1 MPAPGLPGLYGTE
14 RTGSIIMER
23 TKEKGISGR
32 KPDTNVQTEGNPWRI
47 ILLFSLPLMAGNIFQ
62 QMYTVVDTAVVGKV
76 LGVEALAALG
86 AVDWL
91 NWLTLGVTQGFAQGF
106 SILMAQRFGAGEK
119 EKLRRTIT
127 NSIFLAMLCA
137 LCLTVLSE
145 AAAGWAISLLKTP
158 VEIRPVS
165 MAYLRILF
173 GGLPIV
179 MAYNLAAAVL
189 RALGNGRQPLIAMVI
204 ASLTNIILDFLF
216 VMEFQWGVQG
226 AAAATLIAQC
236 LSAAY
241 CIWHIR
247 RIRELRLKKEDWK
260 PEGALCVMLMKLGL
274 PMAFQNTVISVGGMI
289 VQMIVNG
296 FGVIFIA
303 GMTATNKLYGI
314 LEVAATSYGYAMV
327 TYSGQNLGAG
337 KLRRVSE
344 GVRAGLAI
352 AMATSVLIA
361 AVMLGFGRWILAWF
375 MPEDAG
381 AGVQALEIAYRYLA
395 IMSLCLPVLYVLHI
409 TRSCIQGLGNTL
421 LPMASGVAE
430 FIMRTGT
437 ALLLPVVFGEN
448 GIMYAEVLAWLG
460 ADFILVPSYLY
471 IMRRLKEGTVAESEN
486 ITKMG

>member
-1 MPAPGLPGLYGTE
+1 MINE
-14 RTGSIIMER
+14 RQCTQ
-23 TKEKGISGR
+23 EK
-32 KPDTNVQTEGNPWRI
+32 KPDFNVQTKGSPWRI
-47 ILLFSLPLMAGNIFQ
+47 LLLFSLPLMAGNIFQ

-106 SILMAQRFGAGEK
+106 SILMAQKFGAGEQ
-119 EKLRRTIT
+119 ERLRRVIT
-127 NSIFLAMLCA
+127 NSIFLALLCA
-137 LCLTVLSE
+137 AGLTVLSE

-158 VEIRPVS
+158 EEIRPIS
-165 MAYLRILF
+165 MSYLRILF
-173 GGLPIV
+173 GGLPVV
-179 MAYNLAAAVL
+179 MAYNLAAAIL
-189 RALGNGRQPLIAMVI
+189 RALGNGRKPLIAMVI
-204 ASLTNIILDFLF
+204 ASLTNIGLDLLF
-216 VMEFQWGVQG
+216 VMGFHWGVQG

-247 RIRELRLKKEDWK
+247 RISVLQLKREDWK
-260 PEGALCVMLMKLGL
+260 AEGKLCGTLLKLGL

-296 FGVIFIA
+296 FGVAFIA

-337 KLRRVSE
+337 KLRRISE
-344 GVRAGLAI
+344 GVRAGLVI
-352 AMATSVLIA
+352 AMLTSVAIA

-375 MPEDAG
+375 MQEDGGTSAR
-381 AGVQALEIAYRYLA
+381 ALDIAYHYLA
-395 IMSLCLPVLYVLHI
+395 VMSICLPILYVLHI
-409 TRSCIQGLGNTL
+409 TRSCIQGLGNTV

-430 FIMRTGT
+430 FVMRTGA
-437 ALLLPVVFGEN
+437 ALLLPAAFGQD

-460 ADFILVPSYLY
+460 ADLILIPSYLY
-471 IMRRLKEGTVAESEN
+471 VIKRLKRIELQGAETGTIPA
-486 ITKMG
+486 

>member
-1 MPAPGLPGLYGTE
+1 MINE
-14 RTGSIIMER
+14 RQCTQ
-23 TKEKGISGR
+23 EK
-32 KPDTNVQTEGNPWRI
+32 KPDFNVQTKGSPWRI
-47 ILLFSLPLMAGNIFQ
+47 LLLFSLPLMAGNIFQ

-106 SILMAQRFGAGEK
+106 SILMAQKFGAGEQ
-119 EKLRRTIT
+119 ERLRRVIT
-127 NSIFLAMLCA
+127 NSIFLALLCA
-137 LCLTVLSE
+137 AGLTVLSE
-145 AAAGWAISLLKTP
+145 VAAGWAISLLKTP
-158 VEIRPVS
+158 EEIRPIS
-165 MAYLRILF
+165 MSYLRILF
-173 GGLPIV
+173 GGLPVV
-179 MAYNLAAAVL
+179 MAYNLAAAIL
-189 RALGNGRQPLIAMVI
+189 RALGNGRKPLIAMVI
-204 ASLTNIILDFLF
+204 ASLTNIGLDLLF
-216 VMEFQWGVQG
+216 VMGFHWGVQG

-247 RIRELRLKKEDWK
+247 RISVLQLKREDWK
-260 PEGALCVMLMKLGL
+260 AEGKLCGTLLKLGL

-296 FGVIFIA
+296 FGVAFIA

-337 KLRRVSE
+337 KLRRISE
-344 GVRAGLAI
+344 GVRAGLVI
-352 AMATSVLIA
+352 AMLTSVAIA

-375 MPEDAG
+375 MQEDGGTSAR
-381 AGVQALEIAYRYLA
+381 ALDIAYHYLA
-395 IMSLCLPVLYVLHI
+395 VMSICLPILYVLHI
-409 TRSCIQGLGNTL
+409 TRSCIQGLGNTV

-430 FIMRTGT
+430 FVMRTGA
-437 ALLLPVVFGEN
+437 ALLLPAAFGQD

-460 ADFILVPSYLY
+460 ADLILIPSYLY
-471 IMRRLKEGTVAESEN
+471 VIKRLKRIELQGAETGTIPA
-486 ITKMG
+486 

>member
-1 MPAPGLPGLYGTE
+1 MPAPGLTGHNGTE

-23 TKEKGISGR
+23 TKEKGIPGR

-145 AAAGWAISLLKTP
+145 AATGWAISLLKTP
-158 VEIRPVS
+158 EEIRPVS

-471 IMRRLKEGTVAESEN
+471 IMRRLKEGT
-486 ITKMG
+486 

>member
-127 NSIFLAMLCA
+127 NSIFLAILCA

-236 LSAAY
+236 LSAVY

-471 IMRRLKEGTVAESEN
+471 IMRRLKKGT
-486 ITKMG
+486 

>member
-1 MPAPGLPGLYGTE
+1 
-14 RTGSIIMER
+14 
-23 TKEKGISGR
+23 
-32 KPDTNVQTEGNPWRI
+32 
-47 ILLFSLPLMAGNIFQ
+47 MAGNIFQ

-106 SILMAQRFGAGEK
+106 SILMAQKFGAGEK
-119 EKLRRTIT
+119 EKLRRVIA
-127 NSIFLAMLCA
+127 NSILLALLCA
-137 LCLTVLSE
+137 AVLTFVSE
-145 AAAGWAISLLKTP
+145 AAAGWAIDLLKTP
-158 VEIRPVS
+158 EEIRPVS

-179 MAYNLAAAVL
+179 MAYNLAAAIL
-189 RALGNGRQPLIAMVI
+189 RALGNGRKPLIAMVI
-204 ASLTNIILDFLF
+204 ASLTNIVLDFLF
-216 VMEFQWGVQG
+216 VMGFHWGVEG

-236 LSAAY
+236 LSAGY
-241 CIWHIR
+241 CIWHIL
-247 RIRELRLKKEDWK
+247 RIEVLQLKRDDWK
-260 PEGALCVMLMKLGL
+260 VEGRLCGTLLKLGL

-296 FGVIFIA
+296 FGVAFIA

-337 KLRRVSE
+337 KIRRISE
-344 GVRAGLAI
+344 GIRAGLAI
-352 AMATSVLIA
+352 AMMTSVFIA
-361 AVMLGFGRWILAWF
+361 GIMLGFGHWILAWF
-375 MPEDAG
+375 MPEDA
-381 AGVQALEIAYRYLA
+381 AQSAAALEIAFRYLS

-409 TRSCIQGLGNTL
+409 TRSCIQGLGNTV

-430 FIMRTGT
+430 FVMRTGA
-437 ALLLPVVFGEN
+437 ALLLPVAFGEN

-460 ADFILVPSYLY
+460 ADLILAPSYLY
-471 IMRRLKEGTVAESEN
+471 MMRRLKGSIPEAG
-486 ITKMG
+486 

>member
-1 MPAPGLPGLYGTE
+1 MINE
-14 RTGSIIMER
+14 RQCTQ
-23 TKEKGISGR
+23 EK
-32 KPDTNVQTEGNPWRI
+32 KPDFNVQTKGSPWRI
-47 ILLFSLPLMAGNIFQ
+47 LLLFSLPLMAGNIFQ

-106 SILMAQRFGAGEK
+106 SILMAQKFGAGEQ
-119 EKLRRTIT
+119 ERLRRVIT
-127 NSIFLAMLCA
+127 NSIFLALLCA
-137 LCLTVLSE
+137 AGLTFLSE

-158 VEIRPVS
+158 EEIRPIS
-165 MAYLRILF
+165 MSYLRILF
-173 GGLPIV
+173 GGLPVV
-179 MAYNLAAAVL
+179 MAYNLAAAIL
-189 RALGNGRQPLIAMVI
+189 RALGNGRKPLIAMVI
-204 ASLTNIILDFLF
+204 ASLTNIGLDLLF
-216 VMEFQWGVQG
+216 VMGFHWGVQG

-247 RIRELRLKKEDWK
+247 RISVLQLKREDWK
-260 PEGALCVMLMKLGL
+260 AEGKLCGTLLKLGL

-296 FGVIFIA
+296 FGVAFIA

-337 KLRRVSE
+337 KLRRISE
-344 GVRAGLAI
+344 GVRAGLVI
-352 AMATSVLIA
+352 AMLTSVAIA

-375 MPEDAG
+375 MQEDGGTSAR
-381 AGVQALEIAYRYLA
+381 ALDIAYHYLA
-395 IMSLCLPVLYVLHI
+395 VMSICLPILYVLHI
-409 TRSCIQGLGNTL
+409 TRSCIQGLGNTV

-430 FIMRTGT
+430 FVMRTGA
-437 ALLLPVVFGEN
+437 ALLLPAAFGQD

-460 ADFILVPSYLY
+460 ADLILIPSYLY
-471 IMRRLKEGTVAESEN
+471 VIKRLKRIELQGAETGTIPA
-486 ITKMG
+486 

>member
-1 MPAPGLPGLYGTE
+1 MINE
-14 RTGSIIMER
+14 RQCTQ
-23 TKEKGISGR
+23 EK
-32 KPDTNVQTEGNPWRI
+32 KPDFNVQTKGSPWRI
-47 ILLFSLPLMAGNIFQ
+47 LLLFSLPLMAGNIFQ

-106 SILMAQRFGAGEK
+106 SILMAQKFGAGEQ
-119 EKLRRTIT
+119 ERLRRVIT
-127 NSIFLAMLCA
+127 NSIFLALLCA
-137 LCLTVLSE
+137 AGLTVLSE

-158 VEIRPVS
+158 EEIRPIS
-165 MAYLRILF
+165 MSYLRILF
-173 GGLPIV
+173 GGLPVV
-179 MAYNLAAAVL
+179 MAYNLAAAIL
-189 RALGNGRQPLIAMVI
+189 RALGNGRKPLIAMVI
-204 ASLTNIILDFLF
+204 ASLTNIGLDLLF
-216 VMEFQWGVQG
+216 VMGFHWGVQG

-247 RIRELRLKKEDWK
+247 RISVLQLKREDWK
-260 PEGALCVMLMKLGL
+260 AEGKLCGTLLKLGL

-296 FGVIFIA
+296 FGVAFIA

-337 KLRRVSE
+337 KLRRISE
-344 GVRAGLAI
+344 GVRAGLVI
-352 AMATSVLIA
+352 AMLTSVAIA

-375 MPEDAG
+375 MQEDGGTSAR
-381 AGVQALEIAYRYLA
+381 ALDIAYHYLA
-395 IMSLCLPVLYVLHI
+395 VMSICLPILYVLHI
-409 TRSCIQGLGNTL
+409 TRSCIQGLGNTV

-430 FIMRTGT
+430 FVMRTGA
-437 ALLLPVVFGEN
+437 ALLLPAAFGQD

-460 ADFILVPSYLY
+460 ADLILIPSYLY
-471 IMRRLKEGTVAESEN
+471 VIKRLKRIELQGAETST
-486 ITKMG
+486 IPA

>member
-1 MPAPGLPGLYGTE
+1 MINE
-14 RTGSIIMER
+14 RQCTQ
-23 TKEKGISGR
+23 EK
-32 KPDTNVQTEGNPWRI
+32 KPDFNVQTKGSPWRI
-47 ILLFSLPLMAGNIFQ
+47 LLLFSLPLMAGNIFQ

-106 SILMAQRFGAGEK
+106 SILMAQKFGAGEQ
-119 EKLRRTIT
+119 ERLRRVIT
-127 NSIFLAMLCA
+127 NSIFLALLCA
-137 LCLTVLSE
+137 AGLTVLSE

-158 VEIRPVS
+158 EEIRPIS
-165 MAYLRILF
+165 MSYPRILF
-173 GGLPIV
+173 GGLPVV
-179 MAYNLAAAVL
+179 MAYNLAAAIL
-189 RALGNGRQPLIAMVI
+189 RALGNGRKPLIAMVI
-204 ASLTNIILDFLF
+204 ASLTNIGLDLLF
-216 VMEFQWGVQG
+216 VMGFHWGVQG

-247 RIRELRLKKEDWK
+247 RISVLQLKREDWK
-260 PEGALCVMLMKLGL
+260 AEGKLCGTLLKLGL

-296 FGVIFIA
+296 FGVAFIA

-337 KLRRVSE
+337 KLRRISE
-344 GVRAGLAI
+344 GVRAGLVI
-352 AMATSVLIA
+352 AMLTSVAIA

-375 MPEDAG
+375 MQEDGGTSAR
-381 AGVQALEIAYRYLA
+381 ALDIAYHYLVV
-395 IMSLCLPVLYVLHI
+395 MSICLPILYILHI
-409 TRSCIQGLGNTL
+409 TRSCIQGLGNTV

-430 FIMRTGT
+430 FVMRTGA
-437 ALLLPVVFGEN
+437 ALLLPAAFGQD

-460 ADFILVPSYLY
+460 ADLILIPSYLY
-471 IMRRLKEGTVAESEN
+471 VIKRLKRIELQGAETGTIPA
-486 ITKMG
+486 

>member
-236 LSAAY
+236 LSAVY

-361 AVMLGFGRWILAWF
+361 AVWALDTRMVYAGGRGGRRS
-375 MPEDAG
+375 G
-381 AGVQALEIAYRYLA
+381 AGNCLPLPGHYVTVPSGFVCAAYYEELYPGLGQYLAAYGFRRGGIYHAYRHGA
-395 IMSLCLPVLYVLHI
+395 AAP
-409 TRSCIQGLGNTL
+409 G
-421 LPMASGVAE
+421 
-430 FIMRTGT
+430 
-437 ALLLPVVFGEN
+437 
-448 GIMYAEVLAWLG
+448 GI
-460 ADFILVPSYLY
+460 
-471 IMRRLKEGTVAESEN
+471 R
-486 ITKMG
+486 

>member
-189 RALGNGRQPLIAMVI
+189 RALGNGRQPLIALVI

-236 LSAAY
+236 LSAVY

-375 MPEDAG
+375 MPEDAW

-471 IMRRLKEGTVAESEN
+471 IMRRLKKGT
-486 ITKMG
+486 

>member
-1 MPAPGLPGLYGTE
+1 MINE
-14 RTGSIIMER
+14 RQCTQ
-23 TKEKGISGR
+23 EK
-32 KPDTNVQTEGNPWRI
+32 KPDFNVQTKGSPWRI
-47 ILLFSLPLMAGNIFQ
+47 LLLFSLPLMAGNIFQ

-106 SILMAQRFGAGEK
+106 SILMAQKFGAGEQ
-119 EKLRRTIT
+119 ERLRRVIT
-127 NSIFLAMLCA
+127 NSIFLALLCA
-137 LCLTVLSE
+137 TGLTVLSE

-158 VEIRPVS
+158 EEIRPIS
-165 MAYLRILF
+165 MSYLRILF
-173 GGLPIV
+173 GGLPVV
-179 MAYNLAAAVL
+179 MAYNLAAAIL
-189 RALGNGRQPLIAMVI
+189 RALGNGRKPLIAMVI
-204 ASLTNIILDFLF
+204 ASLTNIGLDLLF
-216 VMEFQWGVQG
+216 VMGFHWGVQG

-247 RIRELRLKKEDWK
+247 RISVLQLKREDWK
-260 PEGALCVMLMKLGL
+260 AEGKLCGTLLKLGL

-296 FGVIFIA
+296 FGVAFIA

-337 KLRRVSE
+337 KLRRISE
-344 GVRAGLAI
+344 GVRAGLVI
-352 AMATSVLIA
+352 AMLTSVAIA

-375 MPEDAG
+375 MQEDGGTSAR
-381 AGVQALEIAYRYLA
+381 ALDIAYHYLA
-395 IMSLCLPVLYVLHI
+395 VMSICLPILYVLHI
-409 TRSCIQGLGNTL
+409 TRSCIQGLGNTV

-430 FIMRTGT
+430 FVMRTGA
-437 ALLLPVVFGEN
+437 ALLLPAAFGQD

-460 ADFILVPSYLY
+460 ADLILIPSYLY
-471 IMRRLKEGTVAESEN
+471 VIKRLKRIELQGAETGTIPA
-486 ITKMG
+486 